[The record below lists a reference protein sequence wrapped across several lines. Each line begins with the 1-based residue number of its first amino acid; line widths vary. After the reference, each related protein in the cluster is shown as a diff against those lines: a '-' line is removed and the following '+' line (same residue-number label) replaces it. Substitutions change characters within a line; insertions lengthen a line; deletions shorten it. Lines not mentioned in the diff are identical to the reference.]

1 MGTAVRNRPRGGAF
15 VALAGLAVGFGL
27 VANWLHAPSRSGPTY
42 FFDSVP
48 VTAVFLTLLAY
59 AALGAFAGYFLY
71 RLYRRLAHPTMAVPQ
86 RLVVGF
92 VVAFL
97 LASAFATLGPWVAHS
112 LASGSM
118 SSAAPDSVASP
129 GAGSSQPP
137 SNSNA
142 VYNSPGGSPA
152 HAPSSPW
159 IPLVTGLAILGGL
172 ALALLAGRSLLRRR
186 RAARHRSEPQ
196 PSVSTPE
203 PEGAF
208 APFEGAADRRSIL
221 LTCARLLRLLSDRR
235 ERTEELTPREIEQ
248 TLLTQFRLDRG
259 AARELTALFEEAR
272 YSTHPLAPS
281 EAARAG
287 RLLRRLAVGFPPL
300 PTPLFGPVRA
310 DRASI
315 AP

>member
-1 MGTAVRNRPRGGAF
+1 L

-27 VANWLHAPSRSGPTY
+27 VATWLHSPSRSGPIY
-42 FFDSVP
+42 FFDSTP

-59 AALGAFAGYFLY
+59 VALGAFAGYFLY
-71 RLYRRLAHPTMAVPQ
+71 RLYLRIAQPTMAVPQ

-97 LASAFATLGPWVAHS
+97 LAAAFATLGPWVAHS
-112 LASGSM
+112 LATGSM
-118 SSAAPDSVASP
+118 NSSAPDSAASP
-129 GAGSSQPP
+129 GAGTSPPP

-142 VYNSPGGSPA
+142 IYNSPGGPPA

-159 IPLVTGLAILGGL
+159 TRLVTGLAIAGGI
-172 ALALLAGRSLLRRR
+172 ALAILAGWTVVRRR
-186 RAARHRSEPQ
+186 GAARHRSAPQ
-196 PSVSTPE
+196 LRVSARE
-203 PEGAF
+203 PEDSVGL
-208 APFEGAADRRSIL
+208 FEGAADRRSIL
-221 LTCARLLRLLSDRR
+221 LAYAALLRLLSDRR

-300 PTPLFGPVRA
+300 PTPLFGPGRA
-310 DRASI
+310 DLASF